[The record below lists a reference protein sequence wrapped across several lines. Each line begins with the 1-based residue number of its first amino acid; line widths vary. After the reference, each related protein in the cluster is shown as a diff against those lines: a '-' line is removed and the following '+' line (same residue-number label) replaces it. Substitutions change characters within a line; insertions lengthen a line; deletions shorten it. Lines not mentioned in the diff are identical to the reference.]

1 MPRSLILISFNY
13 FRNDI
18 EKQGE
23 EEELEQEEP
32 CSADMC
38 YDRVNE
44 SRY

>member
-1 MPRSLILISFNY
+1 MPRSFILISFNY

-23 EEELEQEEP
+23 EEQELEEP

>member
-1 MPRSLILISFNY
+1 MPRSLILISFTY

-23 EEELEQEEP
+23 EEEQEQEES

-38 YDRVNE
+38 DDRVNE

>member
-1 MPRSLILISFNY
+1 MLRSLILISFNY

-23 EEELEQEEP
+23 EEEQEQEES

-44 SRY
+44 PRY

>member
-1 MPRSLILISFNY
+1 MPRSLIFISFSY

-23 EEELEQEEP
+23 EQEQEES